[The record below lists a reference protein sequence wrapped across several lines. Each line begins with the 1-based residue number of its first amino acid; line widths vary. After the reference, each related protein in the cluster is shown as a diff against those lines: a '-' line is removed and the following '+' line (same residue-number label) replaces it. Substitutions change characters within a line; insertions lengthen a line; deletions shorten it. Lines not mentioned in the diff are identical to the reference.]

1 MQLIYITS
9 LIIIAPT
16 TKPFLNP
23 DHHMNTTTAPYATL
37 ASRAEPSARALFI
50 RHTYSH
56 LAGALL
62 VFAGLCGLILQSSLP
77 EQLIPLMVGSQY
89 SWLIVMGI
97 FMGVS
102 WIANKWAMSDTSV
115 GMQYLGLGLYTLAEA
130 LIITPLLYIASVNY
144 PGVIQQA
151 AVMTGALFI
160 ALTSIVFITRKD
172 FSFMGPILSIA
183 GIVAIGVIVSSI
195 LFGFNL
201 GTLFSGLM
209 ILFAGGAILYDTSN
223 VLHHYRT
230 DQHVAASLSLFAS
243 VILLF
248 WYILRLLMSLRD

>member
-1 MQLIYITS
+1 
-9 LIIIAPT
+9 
-16 TKPFLNP
+16 
-23 DHHMNTTTAPYATL
+23 MNSYSTTASSM
-37 ASRAEPSARALFI
+37 ASYAEPDARAAFI
-50 RHTYSH
+50 RKTYSH

-62 VFAGLCGLILQSSLP
+62 VFAGLCGFILQTPLA
-77 EQLIPLMVGSQY
+77 QNLTRLMVGSNI
-89 SWLIVMGI
+89 SWLITLGI

-102 WIANKWAMSDTSV
+102 WIANKWAMSDTSL
-115 GMQYLGLGLYTLAEA
+115 GMQYLGLGLFIVAES
-130 LIITPLLYIASVNY
+130 IIIVPLLYIANVY
-144 PGVIQQA
+144 YEGVIQQA
-151 AVMTGALFI
+151 GLMTGALFLG
-160 ALTSIVFITRKD
+160 LTAVVFITRKD
-172 FSFMGPILSIA
+172 FSFMGPILGIA
-183 GIVAIGVIVSSI
+183 GMVALGVIVSSM

-209 ILFAGGAILYDTSN
+209 ILFAAGAILYDTSN